1 MFPDWELTFLCRQKA
16 LLVKVSARICRVQW
30 LFQEQNDDTWVR
42 CNSSLSILTPPP
54 HGWVL
59 AIRNTETKLNAF
71 TASDKI
77 ILVIVTFENLFS
89 DSHRTRQRG
98 SPSVHLLAVCGAW
111 PGGWAPG
118 SGRGQGGVQVSSK
131 RKSPTQSGKLEKGGP
146 KCRPTWD
153 AWWQLLRSGNIRLV
167 HSGISRAQASASTL
181 SPPCR
186 AGRWGLIGV
195 VCPGL
200 WVAVVEVRCQALWP
214 AVPAYCTQGRHPRN
228 VDGMGGSVMD
238 TGGRKVLTEG
248 TQLQLDKEW
257 GHLLTSNHLTCF
269 EFCTEWVYYF

>member
-1 MFPDWELTFLCRQKA
+1 M
-16 LLVKVSARICRVQW
+16 
-30 LFQEQNDDTWVR
+30 
-42 CNSSLSILTPPP
+42 
-54 HGWVL
+54 
-59 AIRNTETKLNAF
+59 
-71 TASDKI
+71 
-77 ILVIVTFENLFS
+77 IVTFENLFS